1 MKVNAGDLTDSARD
15 LIKQGL
21 FLQVDEDAV
30 ERTYG
35 ILSEEEVAEED
46 ADEQMPLAGGDAADE
61 PMPLEGGAAGAMV
74 PRPAGAPTG
83 PPARHRS
90 ADDKAQELAELRA
103 KASAASAAAAK
114 EAGAAP
120 GDAPAPPFA
129 GRKAQPATHP
139 TDAACG
145 GRKRKRGG
153 KKVEPLKD
161 VTNATPAAKKPAAKK
176 AATTKKAVP
185 KKAVPKQ
192 VPPPALTCRP

>member
-35 ILSEEEVAEED
+35 ILSEEKVAEED

-61 PMPLEGGAAGAMV
+61 PMPVEGGAAGAMV

-90 ADDKAQELAELRA
+90 ADDKAQELAEHLLSCGVCAVLFLIVCVLCSQVQRTRMYSTSRRSPRTARA
-103 KASAASAAAAK
+103 RG
-114 EAGAAP
+114 AG
-120 GDAPAPPFA
+120 GSS
-129 GRKAQPATHP
+129 
-139 TDAACG
+139 
-145 GRKRKRGG
+145 
-153 KKVEPLKD
+153 V
-161 VTNATPAAKKPAAKK
+161 
-176 AATTKKAVP
+176 
-185 KKAVPKQ
+185 
-192 VPPPALTCRP
+192 